1 MKDKRISQSGITLI
15 ALIITI
21 IVMLILVAV
30 TVKISIDSGLFGH
43 AKNATQSW
51 ADMEGKESNIGNKPV
66 TIDGVTYNSMDEYV
80 ASLPQ
85 KTETPET
92 PTKPDRTGLS
102 VGDYVDYTPD
112 KADNYMGL
120 GTSTSEKAGSPNNLS
135 GGIPQDKNL
144 KWRILSINESGTVDI
159 ISDTPTAT
167 AVYLQGS
174 IGYNNGVYLLND
186 LCASLYSNSTLGV
199 KARSINL
206 MDIENKL
213 SDAGKNAR
221 DTYTTSKGI
230 PYGNTQTYTGTVRTP
245 DIYKQVGK
253 TIEEESKDYYKE
265 PTILTHTRESS
276 LDVKQTMYR
285 FSNTQASYFVDETFY
300 NLVFGTGK
308 YSWVATRYAE
318 CDTDSAFF
326 GLYYLDGKHL
336 NGYYLLH
343 SSYDSA
349 QFTNLAVRPI
359 VTLGADIQIS
369 AEGGTADNPRTLG
382 K

>member
-1 MKDKRISQSGITLI
+1 MKYERISQSGITLI

-30 TVKISIDSGLFGH
+30 TVNIAVQSGLFGH
-43 AKNATQSW
+43 AKNATQTW
-51 ADMEGKESNIGNKPV
+51 AEKEVEESNIGNDNYIKDAVNQNKGNQTNP
-66 TIDGVTYNSMDEYV
+66 DKEPDS
-80 ASLPQ
+80 
-85 KTETPET
+85 
-92 PTKPDRTGLS
+92 KPDRTGLS

-112 KADNYMGL
+112 TASNYMGL

-206 MDIENKL
+206 IDIENKL

-349 QFTNLAVRPI
+349 QFTNLAIRPI

>member
-1 MKDKRISQSGITLI
+1 MKYERISQSGITLI

-30 TVKISIDSGLFGH
+30 TVNIAVQSGLFGH
-43 AKNATQSW
+43 AKNATQTW
-51 ADMEGKESNIGNKPV
+51 AEKEVEESNIGNDNYIKDAVNQNKGNQTNP
-66 TIDGVTYNSMDEYV
+66 D
-80 ASLPQ
+80 
-85 KTETPET
+85 KETDS
-92 PTKPDRTGLS
+92 KPDRTGLS

-112 KADNYMGL
+112 TASNYMGL

-206 MDIENKL
+206 IDIENKL

-349 QFTNLAVRPI
+349 QFTNLAIRPI

>member
-1 MKDKRISQSGITLI
+1 MKYERISQSGITLI

-30 TVKISIDSGLFGH
+30 TVNIAVQSGLFGH
-43 AKNATQSW
+43 AKNATQTW
-51 ADMEGKESNIGNKPV
+51 AEKEREESNIGNDNYIKDAVNQNKGNQTNP
-66 TIDGVTYNSMDEYV
+66 DKEPDS
-80 ASLPQ
+80 
-85 KTETPET
+85 
-92 PTKPDRTGLS
+92 KPDRTGLS

-112 KADNYMGL
+112 TASNYMGL

-144 KWRILSINESGTVDI
+144 NWRILSINESGTVDI

-206 MDIENKL
+206 IDIENKL

-245 DIYKQVGK
+245 DIYKQVGN

-349 QFTNLAVRPI
+349 QFTNLAIRPI

-369 AEGGTADNPRTLG
+369 AEGGTADNPRTLV

>member
-1 MKDKRISQSGITLI
+1 MKYERISQSGITLI

-30 TVKISIDSGLFGH
+30 TVNIAVQSGLFGH
-43 AKNATQSW
+43 AKNATQTW
-51 ADMEGKESNIGNKPV
+51 AEKEVEESNIGNDNYIKDAVNQNKGNQTNP
-66 TIDGVTYNSMDEYV
+66 DKEPDS
-80 ASLPQ
+80 
-85 KTETPET
+85 
-92 PTKPDRTGLS
+92 KPDRTGLS

-112 KADNYMGL
+112 TASNYMGL

-206 MDIENKL
+206 IDIENKL

-253 TIEEESKDYYKE
+253 TIEEESKDLAGVGVEK
-265 PTILTHTRESS
+265 S
-276 LDVKQTMYR
+276 LKL
-285 FSNTQASYFVDETFY
+285 A
-300 NLVFGTGK
+300 
-308 YSWVATRYAE
+308 
-318 CDTDSAFF
+318 
-326 GLYYLDGKHL
+326 KHL
-336 NGYYLLH
+336 DERNIPVWIRHVLIPGITDTKENLEALGEFVSKLNNVERFEFLPYH
-343 SSYDSA
+343 S
-349 QFTNLAVRPI
+349 
-359 VTLGADIQIS
+359 LGVHKWEAMGLNYELKNIEDES
-369 AEGGTADNPRTLG
+369 
-382 K
+382 

>member
-120 GTSTSEKAGSPNNLS
+120 GTSTSEKAGSPSNLS
-135 GGIPQDKNL
+135 VGIPQDKNL

-213 SDAGKNAR
+213 RLAICMCDNYSHTNLQYDKKEMCKQFDNLLKEINIEYITTTVNFANYP
-221 DTYTTSKGI
+221 YTIFISSKI
-230 PYGNTQTYTGTVRTP
+230 M
-245 DIYKQVGK
+245 
-253 TIEEESKDYYKE
+253 E
-265 PTILTHTRESS
+265 
-276 LDVKQTMYR
+276 M
-285 FSNTQASYFVDETFY
+285 
-300 NLVFGTGK
+300 
-308 YSWVATRYAE
+308 
-318 CDTDSAFF
+318 DSAEQNRVA
-326 GLYYLDGKHL
+326 LYLFNSINFKIKNNKRLDSKE
-336 NGYYLLH
+336 
-343 SSYDSA
+343 
-349 QFTNLAVRPI
+349 QMF
-359 VTLGADIQIS
+359 
-369 AEGGTADNPRTLG
+369 
-382 K
+382 